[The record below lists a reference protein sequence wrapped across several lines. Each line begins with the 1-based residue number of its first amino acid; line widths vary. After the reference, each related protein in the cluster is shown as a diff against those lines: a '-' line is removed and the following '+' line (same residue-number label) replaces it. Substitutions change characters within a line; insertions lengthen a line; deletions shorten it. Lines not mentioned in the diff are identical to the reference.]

1 MFIMK
6 SIEIFNDD
14 HVVIVNVVNKFI
26 DDLM

>member
-26 DDLM
+26 NDLM